1 MRKKAS
7 AIIMFVICFVT
18 LLSVGTA
25 CMLRSSFFTENM
37 GQKVAEL
44 ASESLE
50 TNVHI
55 GQIAAENIRSVG
67 VKDVVIYDKS
77 GNEIATTDYVNVE
90 FSLFSMLADNPLD
103 GINQI
108 NVSGVKANIVQRE
121 DGTFNFEDLISDE
134 PSENNYYGK
143 IHVDDAEAN
152 IHINNKNILLEKLSA
167 DLDFAAYPAIRLVG
181 EGVNQGA
188 EVDVTG
194 NIGGKEKTTLTVK
207 AKDIDVE
214 NYLHY
219 IPEGTI
225 PDIVTDI
232 KGHIPSV
239 EATFIKIGQDVYY
252 TGKMELTDGEAV
264 VLDKRVENIR
274 GLFMLDERK
283 AMVFL
288 GASCEGQQA
297 SVHGNVLLNTGIPVL
312 DMAVEAHNFDP
323 RKILDKG
330 EYEGGVNVIAHITGP
345 ADNPVVDGEV
355 SVPHGVAEGYS
366 FTDLSAKVHYADN
379 KVYAKDINVN
389 IFDGKVSGEAE
400 FNAKE
405 YSFVSHLK
413 VSDVELSHVQDRV
426 PTLSGKI
433 TGDLAF
439 DGRVD
444 DIENVNVYG
453 SFSANRLAYG
463 TLDGNNVE
471 SLHSSFAKKGNKIDI
486 DFASV
491 HMSGGGILG
500 LSGSVAV
507 GESMNLS
514 FYGSNL
520 DISQFAKNNPQL
532 SLSGRM
538 ELQGTATGSFN
549 NPIIRA
555 DVSAKNGDICHQKF
569 DIMHGKIAGSPRGM
583 KIDNFVLEHED
594 KIRWYINGQFGNRKN
609 LDENPDGI
617 LGTFNPN
624 DIGLNIRVDTVDARI
639 EELIKAAGAD
649 IPFTGS
655 VDNVITVKGTLAE
668 PDITGYV
675 ELKNGNYNGIF
686 MKRFAGD
693 YYLKNDVL
701 TLQDFRLESGWFDVQ
716 LNGTISDLRGKQELN
731 LKVNTYDVDL
741 ERFKEKLQYP
751 ISGHARFDGKL
762 TGTAVRPYFD
772 GVLTSEAISIN
783 GESISEAGGHLIYAD
798 DVVTLERFGF
808 VESGGKNGRYDV
820 SGKFNLS
827 TDEAKYSVVVDN
839 ASLGSI
845 LKMSCV
851 ENDKVDG
858 HVNGKITVDGDF
870 TNVMNDKFA
879 EGTSFISKVKNGI
892 LDDITVKINFTMDDG
907 NVAGYD
913 VTNAKINISLED
925 SVVTFDE
932 FKANEGADG
941 VLDISGRANLKE
953 NIHANISAKGIDVGM
968 FTKAAGIN
976 TDITGKLNLTA
987 DGSGPIESPSAKA
1000 VLTIENPGMPGVAID
1015 NITGEISLDNS
1026 IITINKLKGEKK
1038 VILGKQEN
1046 TYYATVDGTIPLAA
1060 LSDEE
1065 EKSRSSSMNVL
1076 VSLEDADLAMLPGM
1090 SKGIEWAV
1098 GELDGKVRITGNR
1111 LHPGMN
1117 GSIKVH
1123 GIPDANGNYN
1133 NDNAVVKLTGMYNP
1147 IEDVSALI
1155 TFNGNVI
1162 HIDHF
1167 KGKIGS
1173 GTYDSNGDI
1182 VIDGSGLKDYN
1193 VSFKA
1198 DKLNISSDF
1207 FTGDLDFDLNIAKTT
1222 GERLW
1227 NLWMEAERKRKE
1239 QEAQNGGSE
1248 QNAEGNEEEQVK
1260 RPTPPA
1266 SPREIPDLPLIVGNM
1281 TIDNAVISIPNLESS
1296 DDPLPDV
1303 FFNFNLNL
1311 GKHVRFYVPHMAGV
1325 QANLKLEGGAHL
1337 FGSTKHP
1344 RSSGSIKC
1352 KKGTVSYMK
1361 TNFKLREAE
1370 IRFDQ
1375 VNSLLPSIKMFA
1387 ETKISKTRVYLY
1399 MNGPLYGNTNLM
1411 LRSEPSMN
1419 EADIA
1424 KFLTLRTEYTPGGKT
1439 DDMAAA
1445 TSMATM
1451 ALQMALLGEIE
1462 DSMRNSLGLDLFM
1475 VERDSTTVK
1484 NESAAGDSTNSSN
1497 KEIYNVTL
1505 GKNITDNVMLKGS
1518 KSVNSNDY
1526 NVKLEYEFNDRYSM
1540 SLGKDKDNSFMIG
1553 VETSISF

>member
-1 MRKKAS
+1 MRKNAS
-7 AIIMFVICFVT
+7 AIIMFIICLVT
-18 LLSVGTA
+18 LFSVGTA
-25 CMLRSSFFTENM
+25 CVLRSSFLAENM
-37 GQKVAEL
+37 GQKIAEL

-50 TNVHI
+50 TKVQI
-55 GQIAAENIRSVG
+55 GQVAVENVRSAG
-67 VKDVVIYDKS
+67 VKDIVVYDKA
-77 GNEIATTDYVNVE
+77 GEEIASVDYANVE
-90 FSLFSMLADNPLD
+90 FSLFSLLADNPLD

-108 NVSGVKANIVQRE
+108 NVSGVKAHIVQRE
-121 DGTFNFEDLISDE
+121 DGSFNVEDLISDE
-134 PSENNYYGK
+134 PSKNNYYGK
-143 IHVDDAEAN
+143 IHVADAEADL
-152 IHINNKNILLEKLSA
+152 HIDNKDISLEQLNA
-167 DLDFAAYPAIRLVG
+167 DLDFAAYPTIRLVG
-181 EGVNQGA
+181 EGINQGSIIN
-188 EVDVTG
+188 VTG
-194 NIGGKEKTTLTVK
+194 NIGGEDKTTITVK

-214 NYLHY
+214 NYLSY

-232 KGHIPSV
+232 KGHIPGV
-239 EATFIKIGQDVYY
+239 EAAFIKIGQDVYY
-252 TGKMELTDGEAV
+252 TGKLELTNGEAV
-264 VLDKRVENIR
+264 VLDKKIENIR

-288 GASCEGQQA
+288 NASCEDQLA
-297 SVHGNVLLNTGIPVL
+297 AAHGNVLLNTGTPVL
-312 DMAVEAHNFDP
+312 DIAVEAHNFDP
-323 RKILDKG
+323 GKILDNG
-330 EYEGGVNVIAHITGP
+330 EYEGGVNLVAHITGP

-355 SVPHGVAEGYS
+355 SVPHGMAEGYS

-379 KVYAKDINVN
+379 KIYAKDISVNV
-389 IFDGKVSGEAE
+389 FDGKVSGEAE

-413 VSDVELSHVQDRV
+413 VSDVELAHIQDRV

-471 SLHSSFAKKGNKIDI
+471 SLHSSFAKKSNKIDI
-486 DFASV
+486 DFASA
-491 HMSGGGILG
+491 HMTGGGILG
-500 LSGSVAV
+500 LSGSMIM

-538 ELQGTATGSFN
+538 EIQGTAAGAFD

-569 DIMHGKIAGSPRGM
+569 DIMHGKIAGSLRGM
-583 KIDNFVLEHED
+583 KIDNFVLEHDD

-617 LGTFNPN
+617 LGAFNPN

-639 EELIKAAGAD
+639 EDLIKAAGAD

-655 VDNVITVKGTLAE
+655 VDNVITVKGSLAE
-668 PDITGYV
+668 PDVTGYV

-693 YYLKNDVL
+693 YYLKNNVL

-716 LNGTISDLRGKQELN
+716 LNGTISDLRGKQELD

-762 TGTAVRPYFD
+762 IGTAVRPYFD

-783 GESISEAGGHLIYAD
+783 GEALAEAGGHLIYTD
-798 DVVTLERFGF
+798 DIVTLERFGF

-827 TDEAKYSVVVDN
+827 TDEAKYSVLVDN

-858 HVNGKITVDGDF
+858 HVNGKIIVDGDF
-870 TNVMNDKFA
+870 TNAMEADFSD
-879 EGTSFISKVKNGI
+879 GTSFMNTIKSGVLDGI
-892 LDDITVKINFTMDDG
+892 NVNLNFTMNDG
-907 NVAGYD
+907 NVAGYNI
-913 VTNAKINISLED
+913 TNAKINMNLVD

-932 FKANEGADG
+932 VKADEGIDG
-941 VLDISGRANLKE
+941 VLDISGRVNLKE
-953 NIHANISAKGIDVGM
+953 NLNASVSVKNIDVGM
-968 FTKAAGIN
+968 FTKLAGIDN
-976 TDITGKLNLTA
+976 DVTGKINLTA
-987 DGSGPIESPSAKA
+987 KGSGSIDNPSAKA
-1000 VLTIENPGMPGVAID
+1000 DLSIDNPGIPGVAID
-1015 NITGEISLDNS
+1015 DIVGEFSLDNG
-1026 IITINKLKGEKK
+1026 IIAIKKLRGEKK
-1038 VILGKQEN
+1038 VILGKKEN
-1046 TYYATVDGTIPLAA
+1046 IYYATAEGTIPIAA

-1065 EKSRSSSMNVL
+1065 EKSKNSSMNVL
-1076 VSLEDADLAMLPGM
+1076 LSLDDADLSMLPGLNK
-1090 SKGIEWAV
+1090 SIEWAV
-1098 GELDGKVRITGNR
+1098 GELDGRIRITGNR

-1117 GSIKVH
+1117 GSIKIH
-1123 GIPDANGNYN
+1123 GIPDDKGNYAE
-1133 NDNAVVKLTGMYNP
+1133 NAVLKIAGLNNP
-1147 IEDVSALI
+1147 IEDMYALI

-1162 HIDHF
+1162 HIDSF
-1167 KGKIGS
+1167 DGKIGG
-1173 GTYDSNGDI
+1173 GTYKSNGDI

-1193 VSFKA
+1193 ISFKA
-1198 DKLNISSDF
+1198 DKLGINSKV
-1207 FTGDLDFDLNIAKTT
+1207 FTGNVDLDLNVAKTT

-1227 NLWMEAERKRKE
+1227 NLWMESEKKRKE
-1239 QEAQNGGSE
+1239 
-1248 QNAEGNEEEQVK
+1248 EEQKNTEEGQKDEKNSSDEPIK
-1260 RPTPPA
+1260 RPPPPA

-1281 TIDNAVISIPNLESS
+1281 NIDNAIISIPNFESN
-1296 DDPLPDV
+1296 DDPLPNL

-1311 GKHVRFYVPHMAGV
+1311 GNNVRFYVSQM
-1325 QANLKLEGGAHL
+1325 ANLQLEGGAHL

-1352 KKGTVSYMK
+1352 RKGTVSYLK

-1375 VNSLLPSIKMFA
+1375 VNSLLPSIKLFA

-1411 LRSEPSMN
+1411 LKSEPSMN
-1419 EADIA
+1419 EADII
-1424 KFLTLRTEYTPGGKT
+1424 KFLTLRTEYTPGGKN

-1462 DSMRNSLGLDLFM
+1462 DSMRNSLGLDLFT

-1484 NESAAGDSTNSSN
+1484 NEAAVGDGATSSN

-1505 GKNITDNVMLKGS
+1505 GKNITDNIMLKGS

-1540 SLGKDKDNSFMIG
+1540 SLGKDKDNSFILG
-1553 VETSISF
+1553 FETTISF